1 MTHTAREK
9 AMKFLLVLFTSLLFL
24 VSPLTEAA
32 KPKKQQSLRWSE
44 RDGEIVL
51 DSVCE
56 EFAYGSLDYREC
68 RAATKRL
75 FEERCSEY
83 RAAADKAGGALRE
96 SNQQKRDMYCTAASQ
111 FGAVN

>member
-1 MTHTAREK
+1 
-9 AMKFLLVLFTSLLFL
+9 MKRTVVLVITLLFL
-24 VSPLTEAA
+24 VSPLSGAA
-32 KPKKQQSLRWSE
+32 KPKKKPLRWSE
-44 RDGEIVL
+44 SDGEIVL

-56 EFAYGSLDYREC
+56 EFAYGSLDYRQC
-68 RAATKRL
+68 RSAAKHL

-83 RAAADKAGGALRE
+83 QSAADKAGGALRE